1 MKRSL
6 SLAALSLAA
15 VLTLS
20 ACGADDGSTAGADTG
35 STDTSSSAPAAPAT
49 SAPGGASPSGDATAS
64 TRSDPAADEHNAAD
78 VMFAQM
84 MLPHHEQA
92 VEMSELM
99 LGKDGVSPE
108 IADLASR
115 IKAAQG
121 PEMDTME
128 SWLETWDSPMGGEDG
143 HGMGSMGSDSGSMG
157 NMDGMGTGGMGT
169 DGMGMGGMM
178 SEDQMAELESADA
191 PEASRMF
198 LESMTAHHEGAID
211 MARTEIDNGEYP
223 DALAMA
229 ETIVETQQAE
239 IEEMKGLL
247 ADL

>member
-6 SLAALSLAA
+6 SLAALSLATA
-15 VLTLS
+15 LTLS
-20 ACGADDGSTAGADTG
+20 ACGTDDGSTAGADTG
-35 STDTSSSAPAAPAT
+35 STDTSSSAAAAPAT
-49 SAPGGASPSGDATAS
+49 SAPDGATPSSDATANTS
-64 TRSDPAADEHNAAD
+64 SDAAAEEHNIAD

-99 LGKDGVSPE
+99 LAKDGVTPE

-121 PEMDTME
+121 PEIETMK
-128 SWLETWDSPMGGEDG
+128 SWLETWDSPMGGE
-143 HGMGSMGSDSGSMG
+143 GMGSMGSDSGSMG
-157 NMDGMGTGGMGT
+157 NMGEMG
-169 DGMGMGGMM
+169 GMGMGGMM
-178 SEDQMAELESADA
+178 SEDEMADLESADG
-191 PEASRMF
+191 PEASRIF

-223 DALAMA
+223 DTLAMA

-239 IEEMKGLL
+239 IEEMKGLR

>member
-1 MKRSL
+1 MKHSL

-20 ACGADDGSTAGADTG
+20 ACGTDDGSTAGTGTG
-35 STDTSSSAPAAPAT
+35 STDTSSSAAAAPAT
-49 SAPGGASPSGDATAS
+49 SGPGGASPSGDATAS

-115 IKAAQG
+115 IKAAQS
-121 PEMDTME
+121 PEIETMK

-143 HGMGSMGSDSGSMG
+143 HGMG
-157 NMDGMGTGGMGT
+157 
-169 DGMGMGGMM
+169 GMM
-178 SEDQMAELESADA
+178 SEDEMADLESADG
-191 PEASRMF
+191 PEASRIF

-223 DALAMA
+223 DTLAMA

-239 IEEMKGLL
+239 IEEMKGFR

>member
-6 SLAALSLAA
+6 SLAALSLATA
-15 VLTLS
+15 LTLS
-20 ACGADDGSTAGADTG
+20 ACGTDDGSTAGADTG
-35 STDTSSSAPAAPAT
+35 STDTSSSAAAAPVT
-49 SAPGGASPSGDATAS
+49 SAPDGAKPSSDATANTS
-64 TRSDPAADEHNAAD
+64 SDAAAEEHNIAD

-99 LGKDGVSPE
+99 LAKDGVTPE

-121 PEMDTME
+121 PEIETMK
-128 SWLETWDSPMGGEDG
+128 SWLETWDSPMGGE
-143 HGMGSMGSDSGSMG
+143 GMGSMGSDSGSMG
-157 NMDGMGTGGMGT
+157 NMGEMG
-169 DGMGMGGMM
+169 GMGMGGMM
-178 SEDQMAELESADA
+178 SEDEMADLESADG
-191 PEASRMF
+191 PEAFRIF

-223 DALAMA
+223 DTLAMA

>member
-1 MKRSL
+1 MMKRSL
-6 SLAALSLAA
+6 SLATLSLAA
-15 VLTLS
+15 ALTLS
-20 ACGADDGSTAGADTG
+20 ACGTDDGSTAGTGTG

-99 LGKDGVSPE
+99 LAKDGVSPE

-121 PEMDTME
+121 PEMDTMK
-128 SWLETWDSPMGGEDG
+128 SWLEMWDSPMGGEGG

-157 NMDGMGTGGMGT
+157 NMDGMGM